1 MYRGFHS
8 FVRMLLKY
16 LLSLLIT
23 AREKLLRNEEE
34 TLDVASV
41 WKSALSYKSSTPWGT
56 WVAEPEGMDALREDI
71 LLRPFFDD
79 YSSSYQ
85 RYLSNH
91 NLLESSCLSEEVYL
105 VAEESPQYSGLF
117 AIVERAHNQKEVR
130 IATAESLTNAILAS
144 EPVAASPIETSSS
157 SKYETSLF
165 IEMYKSILTY
175 LPTAI
180 PDDYTALDT
189 LRSVLLKGTTELCVY
204 SQTRLVHRFVT

>member
-41 WKSALSYKSSTPWGT
+41 WKSALSYKWGT

-91 NLLESSCLSEEVYL
+91 NLLESSCLNEEAYL

-144 EPVAASPIETSSS
+144 EPVDASPIETSSS

>member
-16 LLSLLIT
+16 LLSLLIIT
-23 AREKLLRNEEE
+23 REKLLRNEEE

-91 NLLESSCLSEEVYL
+91 NLLESSCLSEEAYL
-105 VAEESPQYSGLF
+105 GLF